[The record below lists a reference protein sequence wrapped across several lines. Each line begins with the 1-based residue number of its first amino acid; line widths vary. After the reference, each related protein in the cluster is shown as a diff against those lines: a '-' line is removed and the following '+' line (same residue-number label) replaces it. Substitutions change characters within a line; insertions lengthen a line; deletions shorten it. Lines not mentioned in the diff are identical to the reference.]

1 MSAQACVS
9 VCERVSVCAC
19 VGPKRFAHLFM
30 GLAQREGSKRRRAE
44 AANEADE
51 PQNAPTGGKNRT
63 WCTSWFGHPPPR
75 GQRLLPK
82 LHNSNAHSLM
92 QIALGACP
100 LHREREREY
109 LNIFY
114 DLIKHFY

>member
-30 GLAQREGSKRRRAE
+30 GLAQKEGSKRRQAE

-51 PQNAPTGGKNRT
+51 PQNAPTGG
-63 WCTSWFGHPPPR
+63 
-75 GQRLLPK
+75 
-82 LHNSNAHSLM
+82 
-92 QIALGACP
+92 ALGALPGLVFLLLAGKSFFPNCTIP
-100 LHREREREY
+100 MRIHLCKLPSGHVHCIEREKE
-109 LNIFY
+109 NI
-114 DLIKHFY
+114 